1 MEWRYG
7 VFIIYDNRSFHYRW
21 QRLKEQEKAAMSPTG
36 ENATASTAEPTVNPF
51 TNLPVQSPTAS
62 ADLFGAGMGGMGVGA
77 TRPSD
82 DLLALSGPNPF
93 VGSVHQPQ
101 PTAAVNPFSSPTG
114 AGAPWPNT
122 GRRPLGDVFGLIPV
136 KWLAFSTLDLSARN
150 SVSNIC

>member
-1 MEWRYG
+1 
-7 VFIIYDNRSFHYRW
+7 
-21 QRLKEQEKAAMSPTG
+21 MSPTG
-36 ENATASTAEPTVNPF
+36 ENATASTTDSATVNPF

-101 PTAAVNPFSSPTG
+101 PAAAVNPFSSPTG
-114 AGAPWPNT
+114 AGAPWPTT
-122 GRRPLGDVFGLIPV
+122 GRCPSERHFGFIM
-136 KWLAFSTLDLSARN
+136 KYLAFSTLEDDIRSRLYCFKI
-150 SVSNIC
+150 SVRPSLLRAI